1 MKKMF
6 FSLAKFKRWCSIA
19 LAMALV
25 ITASFVFPATL
36 SAEEAPSTTTDDG
49 QVMAIKL
56 GDVRDAAFGQT
67 VWLKPDTEY
76 TFSYKYS
83 HWQADTERL
92 LYYTSATGG
101 TAYSTIST
109 AYDGTYNMKT
119 IKFKTVTADTTGV
132 TVDAGLIKSYIGID
146 FYLQGS
152 STVGW
157 STKDIYK
164 NNEVVYGDF
173 ILNEGSNTENLFSD
187 LLITSMQT
195 ATNDTA
201 VWGNEDRTNGSQ
213 ISAQRFSRY
222 KIDGKYPTVEF
233 FRAAPMD
240 SAVKF
245 KKTIN
250 YSRPFAQTVTFEA
263 NTQYIFSY
271 YHSGVPANG
280 ICLENKSNTEVTATM
295 SDVYNEYGKY
305 NRTYRIINIG
315 PATDNYETVTADV
328 GITYRANNTAMLN
341 QYYGGFTLYKA
352 SDPNRTNLLKDP
364 KLLDIAGSAVKTNSW
379 HTLGWANTKEFYE
392 KQSGLSDS
400 VFKAKYTISVGSTTN
415 GTVTASATSDIVYG
429 DDVSFTVTPDEGY
442 RLLELTANGKTIPYI
457 DNAYTLEMSDKY
469 SNGSNTVNIAAKFCK
484 ENETPAVYVKTLPG
498 FDTNFTQSVYLEPAT
513 EYVFSYKYS
522 NLPASGAVFCAYD
535 VLGFY
540 EVSDKTV
547 DENYKMETFTFTTFA
562 ADYENNNGIGLTF
575 GTGQNYGLI
584 QSNVGIRIAKNASQ
598 DYLNGCL
605 FADFTLYKKDD
616 PYKTNLFTALDYS
629 GIKFD
634 GTGSW
639 RDLYV
644 SNQVSNRYGQ
654 YDADANT
661 DGIQN
666 PSIDLFKN
674 TSKTIEVDTDA
685 NTNGTVTV
693 SANANIGDTV
703 TVTAVPNSGYR
714 TKGVSINVDGSKTT
728 KIDDNTFTF
737 VMPDT
742 NVKVY
747 ANFKEIFK
755 GDVNDDDVINIIDL
769 VRIKKYSANAT
780 VEVIKENADTDGDGD
795 VTATDIASVA
805 ATILSGTTSLKE
817 LDTTDTLNN
826 TYYKLNK
833 EEELTVAYF
842 GGSVTQGWQASDL
855 EAYSYRALTTE
866 WLRKTYP
873 NAAITMTN
881 AAISGTG
888 SKIGAHRAVMDLKLE
903 ANVPD
908 LLFIEFAINDVYADI
923 STDETKANLESIIN
937 TVYSYS
943 PDTDIVFLF
952 TTDLTRVGTEFD
964 IIKAQKEIAEAYDI
978 PWIDIGAELS
988 KVIIAENGG
997 NAPTT
1002 QNEAWSKY
1010 VYDTVH
1016 PKDAGHKI
1024 YADTVI
1030 KYLDGVLTKA
1040 HAPAKTADSYKPEA
1054 TVCTTYV
1061 NPTAV
1066 NFKGQTAPEGFTVDE
1081 NGYLTGSTADSSFT
1095 FTFKG
1100 TELGLW
1106 AYGLANGG
1114 DAEFVIDNGKTI
1126 TVSAY
1131 RNAGYI
1137 EKTVAKGLENKEHTV
1152 TVTLKTSSHGSG
1164 IDIRYFLIN
1173 GAADSE
1179 GVSFVTATEG

>member
-1 MKKMF
+1 MKKCF
-6 FSLAKFKRWCSIA
+6 FPPAKFKRWCSIT

-25 ITASFVFPATL
+25 IAACFVLPATV
-36 SAEEAPSTTTDDG
+36 SAEENATTTANDG

-56 GDVRDAAFGQT
+56 GDVKDAAFGQT

-83 HWQADTERL
+83 HWAADVERL
-92 LYYTSATGG
+92 LYYTSAAAG
-101 TAYSTIST
+101 TQYSTVST

-119 IKFKTVTADTTGV
+119 IKFKTVTADTAGV
-132 TVDAGLIKSYIGID
+132 IVENGLIKSFIGID
-146 FYLQGS
+146 FYQEQTNSVWG
-152 STVGW
+152 
-157 STKDIYK
+157 TKKIYK

-173 ILNEGSNTENLFSD
+173 ILNEGSNTENLFAD
-187 LLITSMQT
+187 LLISSMQT

-201 VWGNEDRTNGSQ
+201 VWGNEDRTNQWQ
-213 ISAQRFSRY
+213 IAAQRFSRY
-222 KIDGKYPTVEF
+222 QIDGKYPTVEF

-245 KKTIN
+245 KKSFA

-263 NTQYIFSY
+263 GTEYIFSY
-271 YHSGVPANG
+271 YHSGTPANS
-280 ICLENKSNTEVTATM
+280 IALENKSNTEVTAQM
-295 SDVYNEYGKY
+295 SADITNEYGKY
-305 NRTYRIINIG
+305 NRTYKKITIG
-315 PATDNYETVTADV
+315 SATANYNTVTADI
-328 GITYRANNTAMLN
+328 GITYWANNTTMLN

-364 KLLDIAGSAVKTNSW
+364 KLLDIDKTASKTASW
-379 HTLGWANTKEFYE
+379 HTLGWAKTTDFYE

-400 VFKAKYTISVGSTTN
+400 VFKAKYNMSVGTTTN
-415 GTVTASATSDIVYG
+415 GTVTASAVSGVVYG
-429 DDVSFTVTPDEGY
+429 DNVTFNVTPNAGY
-442 RLLELTANGKTIPYI
+442 RLLELTANGKTIPCI
-457 DNAYTLEMSDKY
+457 DGAYTLEMSDKY
-469 SNGSNTVNIAAKFCK
+469 SNGTNTVNIATKFCK
-484 ENETPAVYVKTLPG
+484 ENETPAIYVKKLRD
-498 FDTNFTQSVYLEPAT
+498 FDTNFTQLVYLEPET

-522 NLPASGAVFCAYD
+522 NLPVSGAVFCAYD
-535 VLGFY
+535 KAGFY
-540 EVSDKTV
+540 DVSNKIV
-547 DENYKMETFTFTTFA
+547 DEEYKMETFTFKTFA
-562 ADYENNNGIGLTF
+562 ADHSGLTF
-575 GTGQNYGLI
+575 GTGGDYGLI
-584 QSNVGIRIAKNASQ
+584 ASNIGIRINNGASHE
-598 DYLNGCL
+598 YLNNCL

-629 GIKFD
+629 GIKFYND
-634 GTGSW
+634 GNW
-639 RDLYV
+639 RDLYKDNQI
-644 SNQVSNRYGQ
+644 SNNYEQ
-654 YDADANT
+654 YDANAT
-661 DGIQN
+661 IDGIQY

-674 TSKTIEVDTDA
+674 TTKNITIDSSA
-685 NTNGTVTV
+685 NTNGAVNV

-703 TVTAVPNSGYR
+703 TVTAVPNEGYW

-728 KIDDNTFTF
+728 KINDNTFTF
-737 VMPDT
+737 VMPDVD
-742 NVKVY
+742 VKVY
-747 ANFKEIFK
+747 ANFKAVFS

-769 VRIKKYSANAT
+769 VRIKKHSADNA
-780 VEVIKENADTDGDGD
+780 VEVIKANADTNGDST
-795 VTATDIASVA
+795 VNAEDIASVRT
-805 ATILSGTTSLKE
+805 TILLATTSIKE

-833 EEELTVAYF
+833 EEELTVTYF

-888 SKIGAHRAVMDLKLE
+888 SKIGAHRAVTDLMLKTN
-903 ANVPD
+903 APD

-923 STDETKANLESIIN
+923 TTDETKANLESIIN

-943 PDTDIVFLF
+943 PNTDIVFLF
-952 TTDLTRVGTEFD
+952 TTDLTRVGQEFD
-964 IIKAQKEIAEAYDI
+964 IIKAQKEIAAAYNI

-988 KVIIAENGG
+988 KVIIQENG
-997 NAPTT
+997 NTAPTT
-1002 QNEAWSKY
+1002 QNEVWSKY

-1016 PKDAGHKI
+1016 PTDAGHKI

-1030 KYLDGVLTKA
+1030 EYLDGVLTKA
-1040 HAPAKTADSYKPEA
+1040 SAPAKIEASYQPET

-1066 NFKGQTAPEGFTVDE
+1066 NFKGQTAPANFTVDE
-1081 NGYLTGSTADSSFT
+1081 NGYLTGNTADSSFT

-1100 TELGLW
+1100 TELGFW
-1106 AYGLANGG
+1106 AYGLTNGG
-1114 DAEFVIDNGKTI
+1114 DAEFVIDNGEAIK
-1126 TVSAY
+1126 VSAY

-1137 EKTVAKGLENKEHTV
+1137 EKTVATGLENKEHTV
-1152 TVTLKTSSHGSG
+1152 TVTLKTSEHGSG

-1173 GAADSE
+1173 GAADSN
-1179 GVSFVTATEG
+1179 GVNLVTATEN